1 MDDKLE
7 LRVRVALPVIGTWS
21 NYLFRKLFR
30 EMTTLKRVCLQPC
43 FNQRQKGENLK
54 LSSLFQA
61 FD

>member
-30 EMTTLKRVCLQPC
+30 EMTTLKRGVLAA
-43 FNQRQKGENLK
+43 L
-54 LSSLFQA
+54 L
-61 FD
+61 